1 MAWGREEMAARA
13 ARELRDGQY
22 VNLGIGLPTLIPN
35 HLQAGVEV
43 VLESENGIL
52 GTGPYPTEDQV
63 DPDLINAGKETVT
76 VLPGASF
83 FDSALSFSMI
93 RGGHIDVAVLG
104 AMQVSEK
111 GDLANWA
118 IPGKMITGIGGAM
131 DLVHGARTVIVV
143 DDPHGQ
149 GRLAEDPH
157 RVRAAA
163 DRQGVRGPDHHRP
176 GCARRDRRRT
186 GARGVRTRCDRRRDH
201 RQDRRQ
207 ADRNGGPEVKH
218 VYIADAVRTP
228 IGRYNGGL
236 ASVRPDD
243 LAAHTIRELL
253 AHTPNLD
260 PSRIED
266 VYFGNANGAGEE
278 NRNVAR
284 MAALL
289 AGLPTGVPGVTV
301 NRLCASGLEA
311 VIQAARAIAVGD
323 ASIALAG
330 GVESMTRA
338 PYVLP
343 KSDRPFPAGHAE
355 LYSTTL
361 GWRMVNP
368 RMDPQWTIPLGESA
382 ELIAD
387 KHKISREQ
395 QDEFALASH
404 RKAAKAQSEGLFGA
418 ELVPV
423 PVPQRKG
430 DPLPFAADECV
441 RPDASLA
448 AMAKLRPSFR
458 TEHSTVTAGN
468 ASPLND
474 GAAALLL
481 MDEAGLKATG
491 REPLARVSATGVSA
505 LDPHY
510 FGLAPVEAV
519 NRALAKAGRTFA
531 DLDVLELNEAFAA
544 QVLGCLA
551 EWPEFDSAILN
562 PRGGAIALG
571 HPLGASGA
579 RLAGTVAHQL
589 ARRGSG
595 TGIATLCIGV
605 GQGLAL
611 VLER

>member
-1 MAWGREEMAARA
+1 M
-13 ARELRDGQY
+13 RD
-22 VNLGIGLPTLIPN
+22 
-35 HLQAGVEV
+35 
-43 VLESENGIL
+43 
-52 GTGPYPTEDQV
+52 
-63 DPDLINAGKETVT
+63 
-76 VLPGASF
+76 
-83 FDSALSFSMI
+83 
-93 RGGHIDVAVLG
+93 
-104 AMQVSEK
+104 
-111 GDLANWA
+111 
-118 IPGKMITGIGGAM
+118 
-131 DLVHGARTVIVV
+131 
-143 DDPHGQ
+143 
-149 GRLAEDPH
+149 
-157 RVRAAA
+157 
-163 DRQGVRGPDHHRP
+163 
-176 GCARRDRRRT
+176 
-186 GARGVRTRCDRRRDH
+186 
-201 RQDRRQ
+201 
-207 ADRNGGPEVKH
+207 
-218 VYIADAVRTP
+218 VYIVDAVRTP
-228 IGRYNGGL
+228 VGRYNGSL

-243 LAAHTIRELL
+243 LAAHALRELL
-253 AHTPNLD
+253 ARTPDLD

-289 AGLPTGVPGVTV
+289 AGLPTSVPGVSV

-323 ASIALAG
+323 ASIAVAG

-343 KSDRPFPAGHAE
+343 KSDRAFPAGHTE

-395 QDEFALASH
+395 QDEFALSSH
-404 RKAAKAQSEGLFGA
+404 RKAAQAQADGLFDA
-418 ELVPV
+418 EIAPV
-423 PVPQRKG
+423 SIPQRKG
-430 DPLPFAADECV
+430 DPVVVGADECV

-448 AMAKLRPSFR
+448 TMAKLKPSFR
-458 TEHSTVTAGN
+458 TQDGTVTAGN

-481 MDEAGLKATG
+481 VDEEGLKATG
-491 REPLARVSATGVSA
+491 REPLARIRATGVSA
-505 LDPHY
+505 IDPQY

-519 NRALAKAGRTFA
+519 NRALAKAGKGFD
-531 DLDVLELNEAFAA
+531 DLSTLELNEAFAA
-544 QVLGCLA
+544 QVLGCVA
-551 EWPEFDSAILN
+551 EWPEFDPAILN
-562 PRGGAIALG
+562 PQGGAIALG

-589 ARRGSG
+589 ARKG
-595 TGIATLCIGV
+595 TGIGVATLCIGV

>member
-1 MAWGREEMAARA
+1 MK
-13 ARELRDGQY
+13 DVY
-22 VNLGIGLPTLIPN
+22 V
-35 HLQAGVEV
+35 V
-43 VLESENGIL
+43 
-52 GTGPYPTEDQV
+52 
-63 DPDLINAGKETVT
+63 
-76 VLPGASF
+76 
-83 FDSALSFSMI
+83 
-93 RGGHIDVAVLG
+93 
-104 AMQVSEK
+104 
-111 GDLANWA
+111 
-118 IPGKMITGIGGAM
+118 
-131 DLVHGARTVIVV
+131 
-143 DDPHGQ
+143 
-149 GRLAEDPH
+149 
-157 RVRAAA
+157 
-163 DRQGVRGPDHHRP
+163 
-176 GCARRDRRRT
+176 
-186 GARGVRTRCDRRRDH
+186 
-201 RQDRRQ
+201 
-207 ADRNGGPEVKH
+207 
-218 VYIADAVRTP
+218 DAVRTP
-228 IGRYNGGL
+228 FGKYNGSL
-236 ASVRPDD
+236 AGVRPDD
-243 LAAHTIRELL
+243 LAAHAVRELL
-253 AHTPNLD
+253 ARTPGLD

-289 AGLPTGVPGVTV
+289 AGLPTSVPGVTV

-311 VIQAARAIAVGD
+311 VVQAARAIAVGD
-323 ASIALAG
+323 ASIVLAG

-387 KHKISREQ
+387 KHEIGREQ

-404 RKAAKAQSEGLFGA
+404 HKAAQAQADGLFDI
-418 ELVPV
+418 ELAPV

-430 DPLPFAADECV
+430 DPVDFAADECV
-441 RPDASLA
+441 RPGASLE
-448 AMAKLRPSFR
+448 AMAKLKPSFR
-458 TEHSTVTAGN
+458 TASEARWGSPRPEAGGGTVTAGN

-481 MDEAGLKATG
+481 VDEEGLKATG
-491 REPLARVSATGVSA
+491 REPLARISATGVSA
-505 LDPHY
+505 NDPQY

-544 QVLGCLA
+544 QVLGCVA
-551 EWPEFDSAILN
+551 EWPEFDPAILN
-562 PRGGAIALG
+562 PQGGAIALG

-589 ARRGSG
+589 ARKGGG

-611 VLER
+611 VLDR